1 MQLPKE
7 TVLTV
12 TSVVP
17 SALTVPLWVPAI
29 CSTLSLPG
37 ARVFIGKVQVPQVTD
52 SIEPLTNS
60 ACSSLPFAV
69 DSEHSSIVKPSVLT
83 SVALVPDLRLKSRLV
98 PAAQRLASG
107 QGVSWVVQKTELAAL
122 DSTDSVFS
130 FGSVSVYSAVHL
142 AVSGQA
148 ALLPVSFF
156 STALTAKVAGLPSF
170 SSPRSTPAVG
180 P

>member
-107 QGVSWVVQKTELAAL
+107 QGVSWVVQKTELAVAA
-122 DSTDSVFS
+122 SAESEITAIATAAARTNS
-130 FGSVSVYSAVHL
+130 FKFFTPFLLVLRPQTLLAGSSDNRF
-142 AVSGQA
+142 A
-148 ALLPVSFF
+148 AYDQ
-156 STALTAKVAGLPSF
+156 
-170 SSPRSTPAVG
+170 
-180 P
+180 